1 MDFSYYILSFS
12 LSKWILFG
20 KEINVK
26 FRSIAFVVNLLKLYN
41 VILGDRGKSWG
52 LFLVIFN
59 TIKLQKCSTRYND
72 ITIKKY
78 WNIER
83 N

>member
-1 MDFSYYILSFS
+1 M
-12 LSKWILFG
+12 
-20 KEINVK
+20 E
-26 FRSIAFVVNLLKLYN
+26 
-41 VILGDRGKSWG
+41 GDRGKSWG

-72 ITIKKY
+72 IMIKKY